1 MILVTLG
8 TQDKQ
13 FVRLLQAIDKAIDNG
28 DIKEE
33 VIVQAG
39 YTKYSSDNMKIID
52 YVSTDEF
59 EELMSKCDLVISHGG
74 AGSILSALKKNKP
87 VIAAAR
93 LAKYGEHTNDHQKQI
108 LKEFSDAGYI
118 LELRDFNKLGKL
130 IEKAKKF
137 KAKKFK
143 SNTENMMNLISDYIE
158 KEDHISWYNKYKEAL
173 LYLFFG
179 GCTTLVNI
187 ISYFVLRKIGVRV
200 YISNGLA
207 WFLSVLFA
215 FITNKL
221 FVFESRGK
229 TKKENIREIVSF
241 FGFRILSLGF
251 DMGSMYLLFDLLK
264 TGEVFAKIVSNI
276 LVIIL
281 NYIFS
286 KIFVFKK
293 KKNSI

>member
-293 KKNSI
+293 KKK

>member
-158 KEDHISWYNKYKEAL
+158 KEDHISWYNKYKEVL